1 MKKYEEVKQSLILN
15 GYDDAKVDELSILFV
30 EDFLDSEYEKL
41 GEALDNYIAAVR
53 DGQILPNEFGV
64 VKFGEI
70 VSDNEEEN
78 SKSIVVSTFR
88 NVITNNFNEMAKR
101 EPLQGV
107 LVSGG
112 AMKLHPLFAAYGV
125 NPYFFSKDILA
136 SFDDF
141 GLCSVHPTGY
151 EFGFI
156 RLSDLITL
164 LNSKGLEKGFL
175 LVEKNNGMGFDLLIE
190 YDRIMNLGKNDELT
204 LKRV

>member
-1 MKKYEEVKQSLILN
+1 
-15 GYDDAKVDELSILFV
+15 
-30 EDFLDSEYEKL
+30 
-41 GEALDNYIAAVR
+41 
-53 DGQILPNEFGV
+53 
-64 VKFGEI
+64 
-70 VSDNEEEN
+70 
-78 SKSIVVSTFR
+78 
-88 NVITNNFNEMAKR
+88 MAKR

-141 GLCSVHPTGY
+141 GLCSVHPTGC